1 MKNVVYFILKALSVI
16 KIFKVLSWLFS
27 HIEKEL
33 DYKDQVNF
41 EAYAVTAGL
50 TNNLIFLIKSLFYT
64 T

>member
-1 MKNVVYFILKALSVI
+1 MKNVFYFILKALSVI
-16 KIFKVLSWLFS
+16 KIFKVLSWLFG

-41 EAYAVTAGL
+41 EAYAVTAWL
-50 TNNLIFLIKSLFYT
+50 TNNFIFLIKSLFYT